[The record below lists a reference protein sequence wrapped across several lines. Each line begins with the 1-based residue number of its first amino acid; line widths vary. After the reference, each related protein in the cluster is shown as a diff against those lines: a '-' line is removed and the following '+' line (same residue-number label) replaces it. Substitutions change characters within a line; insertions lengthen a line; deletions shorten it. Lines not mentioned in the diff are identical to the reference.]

1 MPPPPS
7 TLNVEIHTHIHHFF
21 PSASMT
27 NVNSTTATSA
37 SSSEL
42 EALVAL
48 VARLATISVEGMR
61 LAVEVQGSSHTK
73 LHCPLY

>member
-1 MPPPPS
+1 
-7 TLNVEIHTHIHHFF
+7 
-21 PSASMT
+21 
-27 NVNSTTATSA
+27 
-37 SSSEL
+37 
-42 EALVAL
+42 LVAL